1 MRRGVALSLAAVA
14 ALAAVTPAWAQQV
27 EPLGLGEAVL
37 LARTNSLAAQV
48 SRQTVSVTEAERAAT
63 ISNTMPNLALSSSAN
78 YQELPG
84 ASAGAFSGGGFGNL
98 VGFPATGA
106 YVDTT
111 VSASQVIFDAFA
123 TRDQLAILDANLRI
137 GQLGA
142 AQAEQ
147 DAMVQAAVAYFDVL
161 RAEGLARVALE
172 GLKSAQEQLRL
183 GELRFKAGMGTRPEV
198 LQQRARLANAMGQ
211 LTQARN
217 GINLARLTLS
227 NALNAPVGDRPLVA
241 QAAVP
246 AVALNLGKDLQ
257 AALARRPEIQ
267 QVALRQQADETR
279 VALESRALWPTL
291 QANGRY
297 AQRNLSE
304 GQFQAGVTVNWALF
318 DSFRARNRMASAFE
332 QARVT
337 RLQLEQTRQRV
348 ALEIRQQVQARQEA
362 QQRLTAA
369 REGLAASQEAYR
381 LALRRYEVGV
391 ATAFEVADVQATHAQ
406 SHQNF
411 VQAEND
417 LRVAEIR
424 LARALGLDLAPML
437 ARGAQGAKQAAP
449 PRS

>member
-1 MRRGVALSLAAVA
+1 VGRAIPAA
-14 ALAAVTPAWAQQV
+14 ALAALLVAAPGWAQPV

-48 SRQTVSVTEAERAAT
+48 SRQGVAVTEAERAAT
-63 ISNTMPNLALSSSAN
+63 LSNTLPNVAVSSSAN

-84 ASAGAFSGGGFGNL
+84 AAAGAFSGGGLGNI

-137 GQLGA
+137 GQLGTL
-142 AQAEQ
+142 QAEQ

-161 RAEGLARVALE
+161 RAEGLAKVARE
-172 GLKSAQEQLRL
+172 GLNSAQEQLRL
-183 GELRFKAGMGTRPEV
+183 GELRFKAGMGTRAEV

-217 GINLARLTLS
+217 GVNLARLTLS

-241 QAAVP
+241 HAAVP
-246 AVALNLGKDLQ
+246 SVAVDLGKDMQ
-257 AALARRPEIQ
+257 AALARRPEVQ
-267 QVALRQQADETR
+267 QVVLRQQADETR
-279 VALESRALWPTL
+279 VSLESRALWPTL
-291 QANGRY
+291 QASSRY

-304 GQFQAGVTVNWALF
+304 GQFQAGVNMNWALF
-318 DSFRARNRMASAFE
+318 DSFRARNRMASAYE

-337 RLQLEQTRQRV
+337 KMQLEQTRQRV
-348 ALEIRQQVQARQEA
+348 ALEIRQQGQARQEA

-369 REGLAASQEAYR
+369 REGLAAAQEAYR
-381 LALRRYEVGV
+381 LSLRRYEVGV
-391 ATAFEVADVQATHAQ
+391 ATSFEVADVQATYAQ
-406 SHQNF
+406 AHQNF
-411 VQAEND
+411 IQAEND
-417 LRVAEIR
+417 MRVAEIR
-424 LARALGLDLAPML
+424 LARSLGLDLAPML
-437 ARGAQGAKQAAP
+437 ARGAGRPAKAGSPA
-449 PRS
+449 S